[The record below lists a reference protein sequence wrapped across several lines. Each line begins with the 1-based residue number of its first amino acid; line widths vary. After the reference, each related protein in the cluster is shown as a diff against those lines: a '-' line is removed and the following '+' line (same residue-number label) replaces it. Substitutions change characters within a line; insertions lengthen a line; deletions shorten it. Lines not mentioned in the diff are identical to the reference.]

1 MTEVEKLERLIQEA
15 KIVNRQLPQIKEVAE
30 KLKNIKFQF
39 DHFTDKIDV
48 DKLEKQL
55 TDKIDKLDLNK
66 LNDSITKIQE
76 DMQYS
81 QEKIQK
87 LKEDV
92 SSQVYEAE
100 HIMRNFYGYISKL
113 KNKSQNF
120 RFINFLLYALSYLL
134 GIFTVIA
141 YLIYNHIII
150 AVNDIPE
157 KLQKIQSI
165 SISIDAT
172 TLIFQIILP
181 VIFVAG
187 ILYLIYDAIACRQ
200 LEQKSDD

>member
-1 MTEVEKLERLIQEA
+1 MISEIEKLNLIIQEA
-15 KIVNRQLPQIKEVAE
+15 KAINRQLPQIKEVAE
-30 KLKNIKFQF
+30 KIEKINF
-39 DHFTDKIDV
+39 DFNHFTDKIDV
-48 DKLEKQL
+48 SKLEKQL

-66 LNDSITKIQE
+66 LNDSISKIQE

-81 QEKIQK
+81 QEKIKQLRK
-87 LKEDV
+87 NV

-113 KNKSQNF
+113 KNRSQNF
-120 RFINFLLYALSYLL
+120 RFINFLIYALSYLL

-141 YLIYNHIII
+141 YLIYNHIIVAI
-150 AVNDIPE
+150 NDIPE

-181 VIFVAG
+181 VIFIAG
-187 ILYLIYDAIACRQ
+187 ILYLIYDAIACRYQ
-200 LEQKSDD
+200 QKSDD